1 VKFKE
6 RAAGWDIGVTPGW
19 RPSKEELNEY
29 LKQTKK
35 VIAGIKFN
43 RAECRSRLKRMK
55 RRS

>member
-1 VKFKE
+1 MKFKE